1 MRGYAPMLDEMLGV
15 YSIDRTTVHLV
26 ITLTV
31 LAVLVAAIAGA
42 VYAVRMRNA
51 AFRAGL
57 DSDYRDL
64 QRNFG
69 TWRDGYLAAGDTDD
83 DRLDLIETIGID
95 LLGVYRARPITPPAP
110 PAPPVVPSRTI
121 TFGD

>member
-1 MRGYAPMLDEMLGV
+1 MNAPMLDEMLGV
-15 YSIDRTTVHLV
+15 YSIDRSTVHLV
-26 ITLTV
+26 IALAV
-31 LAVLVAAIAGA
+31 LAVLVATIAGS
-42 VYAVRMRNA
+42 VCAVRMRNA

-57 DSDYRDL
+57 DSDYRTL

-69 TWRDGYLAAGDTDD
+69 TWRDGYLAAGGTDD

-110 PAPPVVPSRTI
+110 PAPPVVVPSRTI